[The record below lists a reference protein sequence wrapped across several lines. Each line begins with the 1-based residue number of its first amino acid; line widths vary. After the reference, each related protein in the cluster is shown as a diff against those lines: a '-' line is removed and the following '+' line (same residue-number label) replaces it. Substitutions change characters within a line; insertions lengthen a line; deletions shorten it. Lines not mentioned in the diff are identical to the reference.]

1 MPSTWAKTAQKSSMI
16 CFDQWWPAW
25 SYMTAATDVEVVP
38 HQGIQAWLNRPDIPL
53 AGFSAGDKSV
63 PVHDTYEDIV
73 SILKRFTKPPHREP
87 LQFAHGHLI

>member
-1 MPSTWAKTAQKSSMI
+1 
-16 CFDQWWPAW
+16 
-25 SYMTAATDVEVVP
+25 MTAATDVEVVP

-73 SILKRFTKPPHREP
+73 SKLKRFTKPPPESRFSSP
-87 LQFAHGHLI
+87 MGLSYDFK